1 MKNGDFVNG
10 AHSND
15 FDEETDDLR
24 GMTFYRAF
32 IAFLAPRN
40 KSSRDTAAIQRGFF
54 FADRDSVQCLAD
66 RSQSKYYTE

>member
-15 FDEETDDLR
+15 FGEETDDL
-24 GMTFYRAF
+24 GGLTFYRACT
-32 IAFLAPRN
+32 AFLAPLN
-40 KSSRDTAAIQRGFF
+40 KSSRHTAAIQRGFC
-54 FADRDSVQCLAD
+54 FADGDSVQFPAD